1 MKLGILGAG
10 TWGNALA
17 NLLASKGYDVSVW
30 SALPDEIDY
39 LNEHHAHFNLPGVQL
54 SESITFTASIEQAAA
69 GKDIVVFATPS
80 QFIRGTAKSARPH
93 IPQNQICVSVA
104 KGIEKD
110 TFNTMSQIVEEE
122 LSGLAPRMVALSGPT
137 HAEEV
142 ARGMLSTIVSA
153 STDEE
158 AARIVQEAFATPW
171 MRVYTSADPYG
182 AEICGA
188 LKNVIALASGIASGL
203 GCGDNARA
211 ALITRGLAEMKRL
224 GLAMGCQE
232 STFYGLAGMGDLIV
246 TCSSEHSRNN
256 KAGKLMG
263 QGKTAD
269 EACKEVGMVVEG
281 LNALPAAL
289 ALSEKHGIEMPIA
302 HAVDDI
308 VSQRVQAADIIDVLY
323 SRELKA
329 E

>member
-1 MKLGILGAG
+1 MKIGILGAG

-17 NLLASKGYDVSVW
+17 NLLASKEHDVSVW

-54 SESITFTASIEQAAA
+54 DESITFTASIEQAAA

-80 QFIRGTAKSARPH
+80 QFIRGTAQSAQPH

-104 KGIEKD
+104 KGIEQG
-110 TFNTMSQIVEEE
+110 TFNTMSQVIEEE
-122 LSGLAPRMVALSGPT
+122 LAGLAPRMVALSGPT

-142 ARGMLSTIVSA
+142 ARNMLSTIVSA

-158 AARIVQEAFATPW
+158 AARIVQGAFATPW
-171 MRVYTSADPYG
+171 MRVYTSTDPYG

-188 LKNVIALASGIASGL
+188 LKNVIALASGIATGL

-211 ALITRGLAEMKRL
+211 ALITR
-224 GLAMGCQE
+224 
-232 STFYGLAGMGDLIV
+232 GLAGMGDLIV

-302 HAVDDI
+302 RAVDDI
-308 VSQRVQAADIIDVLY
+308 VSQRVQAADIIDMLY